1 MRNNQPTTFL
11 LLLPLKFYLSSY
23 KMGEDGGGV
32 GGARRA
38 QERENL
44 RHIIQQWNAN
54 RLDLFEIS
62 EPNESKDTTSIPLL
76 ESPAREC
83 VQDMVIMDES
93 TIPLHHD
100 ASQPAPVNVNE

>member
-1 MRNNQPTTFL
+1 MCL
-11 LLLPLKFYLSSY
+11 LCDDESNDVISSFPGVAVQ
-23 KMGEDGGGV
+23 MGEDGGGV

-62 EPNESKDTTSIPLL
+62 EPNESKDTTHIPLL

-83 VQDMVIMDES
+83 VQDIVIMDES

-100 ASQPAPVNVNE
+100 ASQPH